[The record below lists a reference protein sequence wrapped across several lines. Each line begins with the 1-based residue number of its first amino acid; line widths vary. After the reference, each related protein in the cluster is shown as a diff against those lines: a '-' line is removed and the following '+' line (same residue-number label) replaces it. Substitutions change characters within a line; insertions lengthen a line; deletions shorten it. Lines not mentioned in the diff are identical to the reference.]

1 MKLIFV
7 FLLFIS
13 FKVNAQNKS
22 LKFISNDSKELKILD
37 SISYTKEFFNEN
49 QANTEIQLML
59 EKLHEIGFFEAKYE
73 KINDTKSYV
82 YRFELGNKIKKIIL
96 EIPKT
101 EQSYFNFESIHNN
114 QIILQTKEFKSL
126 IQNALQKYDEQGKG
140 FVKIQLEQ
148 IERKNDVIYAKVNI
162 KNLPTRIVNEIIVN
176 GYPKFPKGHF
186 KRLKRRFIGAKF
198 SQDLIKKMAN
208 SLDNINFIKQL
219 KYPEVL
225 FKKDSTQIYIYLEK
239 QSNNQFDGFLG
250 FVNNEN
256 QSLTFTGYLDLKLQ
270 NIVNTGENLQIN
282 WRNDGNNQSSF
293 AINLELPLLFNTSF
307 GLETSLNVFRQDSM
321 FQNSKTNL
329 KLKYLLPN
337 DAEIGF
343 GLMQNSSNAI
353 SKIEQLN
360 IQDFENSF
368 YTFSFHFSKNDF
380 KENLFPELFT
390 LDISS
395 GFGNRK
401 NKTTNNSQYFI
412 SINGV
417 YHYIFNSKSSFF
429 VKTNNY
435 YLNSNDF
442 LINELYRFGG
452 IYTIRGFQENSL
464 QANILSLSATEYR
477 YKLSSN
483 LYLHSIFDYAYYED
497 ASSNTS
503 KKLIGTGLG
512 LGLFTKNGL
521 FKLNYATGFQQG
533 NTPSFQNALLHFSFV
548 SRF

>member
-1 MKLIFV
+1 MLV
-7 FLLFIS
+7 S
-13 FKVNAQNKS
+13 FGVKAQIRS
-22 LKFISNDSKELKILD
+22 LKFISSDSKELKILD
-37 SISYTKEFFNEN
+37 SISYSKGFISEN
-49 QANTEIQLML
+49 QIISEANLML
-59 EKLHEIGFFEAKYE
+59 EKLQELGFFEAKYQL
-73 KINDTKSYV
+73 INDTKSFIFQ
-82 YRFELGNKIKKIIL
+82 FELGKKINKIIL

-101 EQSYFNFESIHNN
+101 EQSFFNFESIHNN
-114 QIILQTKEFKSL
+114 QIVIQTKDFKSFM
-126 IQNALQKYDEQGKG
+126 QKALQKYDNQGKG
-140 FVKIQLEQ
+140 FVKIQLEK
-148 IERKNDVIYAKVNI
+148 IERKNEVIHASLNI
-162 KNLPTRIVNEIIVN
+162 KNLPTRVVNEIIVN

-198 SQDLIKKMAN
+198 SQDLIKKMVN

-225 FKKDSTQIYIYLEK
+225 FKKDSTQVYIYVEK

-256 QSLTFTGYLDLKLQ
+256 RPLTFTGYLDLKLQ
-270 NIVNTGENLQIN
+270 NIVNTGESLQIN

-293 AINLELPLLFNTSF
+293 AINLDLPLLFNTSF

-343 GLMQNSSNAI
+343 GWLQNSSNAI
-353 SKIEQLN
+353 SKVEQLN

-380 KENLFPELFT
+380 KEYLFPELFT

-435 YLNSNDF
+435 YLNSNAF

-464 QANILSLSATEYR
+464 QANILSLLATEYR

-483 LYLHSIFDYAYYED
+483 LYLNSIFDYAYYED

-521 FKLNYATGFQQG
+521 FKLNYATGFEQG

>member
-1 MKLIFV
+1 MLV
-7 FLLFIS
+7 S
-13 FKVNAQNKS
+13 FGVKAQNKS
-22 LKFISNDSKELKILD
+22 LKFFSNDFKEHKILD
-37 SISYTKEFFNEN
+37 SISYSKEFINEN
-49 QANTEIQLML
+49 QVITEVNLML
-59 EKLHEIGFFEAKYE
+59 EKLQELGFFEAKYQLIDE
-73 KINDTKSYV
+73 IKSFV
-82 YRFELGNKIKKIIL
+82 YQFELGKKINKIIL

-101 EQSYFNFESIHNN
+101 EQSFFDLELIKNN
-114 QIILQTKEFKSL
+114 QIVIQPKNFKSL
-126 IQNALQKYDEQGKG
+126 MQKALQKYDEQGKG

-148 IERKNDVIYAKVNI
+148 IERKNEVIYASLNI
-162 KNLPTRIVNEIIVN
+162 KNLPLRIVNEIIVN

-186 KRLKRRFIGAKF
+186 KRLKRRFTGAKF
-198 SQDLIKKMAN
+198 SQELVKKMAN

-225 FKKDSTQIYIYLEK
+225 FKKDSTQIYIYVEK

-256 QSLTFTGYLDLKLQ
+256 QQLTFTGYLDLKLQ
-270 NIVNTGENLQIN
+270 NIVNSGENLQIN

-293 AINLELPLLFNTSF
+293 AVNLDLPLLFNTSF
-307 GLETSLNVFRQDSM
+307 GLETSLNVFRQDSL

-343 GLMQNSSNAI
+343 GLLQNSSNAI
-353 SKIEQLN
+353 SKIEQVN

-368 YTFSFHFSKNDF
+368 YTFSFNYSKNDF
-380 KENLFPELFT
+380 KEYLFPELFA
-390 LDISS
+390 LDFSS

-401 NKTTNNSQYFI
+401 NKITNNSQYFI
-412 SINGV
+412 ALNGF
-417 YHYIFNSKSSFF
+417 YHYVFNPKSSFF

-435 YLNSNDF
+435 YLNSNNF

-452 IYTIRGFQENSL
+452 IFSIRGFQENSL
-464 QANILSLSATEYR
+464 QANILSLLATEYR

-483 LYLHSIFDYAYYED
+483 LYLHGILDYVYYED
-497 ASSNTS
+497 ATSNTS

-512 LGLFTKNGL
+512 MGLFTKNGL
-521 FKLNYATGFQQG
+521 FKLNYASGFEQG
-533 NTPSFQNALLHFSFV
+533 NSPSFQNALLHFSFI